1 MKVKKTAPSLQLTL
15 TTRWNCFF
23 SCFPSIIPF
32 LFLSSFYSKLC
43 SWSWSKEALLYNYL
57 CFMKCILHQSLS
69 KKIDVLRQ
77 WEQSIASS
85 DTVTISLFNLNN
97 KGFGALVFIFTCW
110 NWNVAVMF
118 KLRTMSLVI
127 LLSSPYR
134 DVLAYSAF
142 SSGSDWSARFG
153 AKTGEKKDGEDAF
166 EYAVFWNIILGYC
179 SLSFSYITGVRVD

>member
-1 MKVKKTAPSLQLTL
+1 M
-15 TTRWNCFF
+15 RWNCFF
-23 SCFPSIIPF
+23 SCFPSRIPF
-32 LFLSSFYSKLC
+32 LFSSFHSKLY
-43 SWSWSKEALLYNYL
+43 SWSWSKEALLCIYL
-57 CFMKCILHQSLS
+57 CFTKCILHQSLR

-110 NWNVAVMF
+110 KWNVAVMF
-118 KLRTMSLVI
+118 KLRTMSLVF

-134 DVLAYSAF
+134 HALAYSAF

-153 AKTGEKKDGEDAF
+153 TKTGKKKDGKDAF
-166 EYAVFWNIILGYC
+166 EYAVFWNLILGYC
-179 SLSFSYITGVRVD
+179 VLSFSYITGVRVD